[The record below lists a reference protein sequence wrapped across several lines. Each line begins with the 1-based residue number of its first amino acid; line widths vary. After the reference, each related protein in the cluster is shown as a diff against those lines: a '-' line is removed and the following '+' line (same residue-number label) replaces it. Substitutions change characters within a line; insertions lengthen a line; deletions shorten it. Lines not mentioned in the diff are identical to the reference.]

1 MTAPLRHAA
10 PAAAA
15 DASDL
20 QVALDRASGTRAVR
34 GNAIRHLPDSAA
46 AITEMVNLIAS
57 AKRSIHLENYII
69 RDDRT
74 GHRFA
79 DALEE
84 RLRSGQMEKAI
95 AQGEV
100 SDRLNQL
107 YSGSS
112 SVTGET
118 AVEHSSR

>member
-1 MTAPLRHAA
+1 MTATTAFLCRMTLGLVSITIATQ
-10 PAAAA
+10 
-15 DASDL
+15 S
-20 QVALDRASGTRAVR
+20 QFTTASGSDGVSAPSGSQEPGKSAMPRKADPNATVR
-34 GNAIRHLPDSAA
+34 MPSAGKPKQ
-46 AITEMVNLIAS
+46 IPMTP
-57 AKRSIHLENYII
+57 
-69 RDDRT
+69 DRT
-74 GHRFA
+74 QA
-79 DALEE
+79 VEE

-95 AQGEV
+95 AQGEI